1 MEAGDS
7 SNKSLEEIQK
17 EKIQAEI
24 NLINAKIRKVY
35 PESRPMSRFG
45 KVAEFFKQWYAVI
58 LALIAVFGGFWGI
71 FAPVKS
77 YFNERNKAVQYEL
90 NANMIDAMGK
100 LDSAD
105 MNLQG
110 NAIMVLSYYDLNA
123 IPIFLDKLVKTD
135 PGDTYLQ
142 QKYIEAIKLIYK
154 RKRAD
159 IVDKITSKMDYSF
172 QQVSRDPYL
181 IYSLWNLSF
190 LVEWLE
196 PVRTDRRK
204 VTDLYK
210 NMIDKL
216 NADSTLME
224 IDGMP
229 KFRADITRFIEKN

>member
-1 MEAGDS
+1 MDAGNSMD
-7 SNKSLEEIQK
+7 KSLEEIQK

-24 NLINAKIRKVY
+24 NLINARIRKVY
-35 PESRPMSRFG
+35 PESRPMSKFG
-45 KVAEFFKQWYAVI
+45 KVAEFFRQWYAVI

-77 YFNERNKAVQYEL
+77 YFSERNKAVQYEL

-105 MNLQG
+105 MNVQG
-110 NAIMVLSYYDLNA
+110 NAIMILSYYDLNA
-123 IPIFLDKLVKTD
+123 IPIFLDKLVQTD
-135 PGDTYLQ
+135 PGDTYRQ

-154 RKRAD
+154 RKHAD

-172 QQVSRDPYL
+172 QQVSRDNYL

-196 PVRTDRRK
+196 PVRSDRKK
-204 VTDLYK
+204 VITLYK
-210 NMIDKL
+210 SMVAKL
-216 NADSTLME
+216 DSDSTLSQ
-224 IDGMP
+224 IDGMR
-229 KFRADITRFIEKN
+229 KFKGDIKRFIDDN

>member
-1 MEAGDS
+1 MEAGNS
-7 SNKSLEEIQK
+7 MNKSLEEIQK

-24 NLINAKIRKVY
+24 NLINARIRKVY

-45 KVAEFFKQWYAVI
+45 KAAEFFRKWYAVI

-77 YFNERNKAVQYEL
+77 YFSERNKAVQYEL
-90 NANMIDAMGK
+90 NSNMIDAMGK

-105 MNLQG
+105 MNVQG
-110 NAIMVLSYYDLNA
+110 NAIMILSYYDLNA
-123 IPIFLDKLVKTD
+123 IPIFLDKLVKTS
-135 PGDTYLQ
+135 PEETYLQ

-159 IVDKITSKMDYSF
+159 IVDKILSKMDYSF
-172 QQVSRDPYL
+172 QQIPRDNYL

-196 PVRTDRRK
+196 PNRSDRK
-204 VTDLYK
+204 MVIALYK
-210 NMIDKL
+210 SMLVKL
-216 NADSTLME
+216 ESDSTLIQ

-229 KFRADITRFIEKN
+229 KFKTDINRFINNN